1 MVSGRS
7 TVAWRGVA
15 WRKGLEGSREAGMSC
30 CLTREPSGKNWRT
43 VTLDSPH
50 TAAVLGKC
58 LLERMSF
65 TSNWTE
71 YVAVF
76 LSTF

>member
-1 MVSGRS
+1 
-7 TVAWRGVA
+7 
-15 WRKGLEGSREAGMSC
+15 
-30 CLTREPSGKNWRT
+30 
-43 VTLDSPH
+43 
-50 TAAVLGKC
+50 VLGKC